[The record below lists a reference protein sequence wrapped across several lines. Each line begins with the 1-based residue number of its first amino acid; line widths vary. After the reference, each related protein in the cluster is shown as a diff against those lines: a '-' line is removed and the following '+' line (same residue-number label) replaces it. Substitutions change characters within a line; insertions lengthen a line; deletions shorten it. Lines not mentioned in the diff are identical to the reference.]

1 MTSAVAEKDYINL
14 YSPYAHDVHDDPYPY
29 YKALRDLAPVHYNKE
44 GDYYILSRFADVQMG
59 MRDFKRFSSEEGVA
73 LEADAARGYPMV
85 ITMMPPKHTRTRK
98 VISRVLTP
106 ENVAALEPMTRAKS
120 IKLLEPFLDTGRIDM
135 VANFGCYLPMYVIG
149 TMLKIPESDHD
160 QIRVWTDNL
169 LEREDGVMEMPAI
182 VAESYLEMAQ
192 YFEDFVKEREKHIET
207 GDLLSLI
214 LEAKRSGEISHEEVI
229 GFLMI
234 LGIAGNETTTKLI
247 GNMTVTLARN
257 PVARAECAANPALIA
272 GAVEET
278 MRMEGSSQLIGRV
291 TTEDVTLNGV
301 TIPAGKRVGMLLV
314 AANRDER
321 HFANPDT
328 FDVRRN
334 NRDHLGFGFGI
345 HSCVGA
351 AMARMEGRVAFEEIL
366 KVIPEYEVEWDGLKR
381 MHSANVRGYTHV
393 PVRF

>member
-1 MTSAVAEKDYINL
+1 MTAVTQKDYVAL
-14 YSPYAHDVHDDPYPY
+14 YSPYSHDVHDDPYPY
-29 YKALRDLAPVHYNKE
+29 YKALRDNAPVHYDKA
-44 GDYYILSRFADVQMG
+44 GDFYILSQYDDVLMA

-73 LEADAARGYPMV
+73 LEADAAKGYPMV
-85 ITMMPPKHTRTRK
+85 ITMVPPKHTHTRR

-106 ENVAALEPMTRAKS
+106 DRVAALEPMTRAKS
-120 IKLLEPFLDTGRIDM
+120 IKLLEPFLDTGSIDM

-169 LEREDGVMEMPAI
+169 LEREDGVMAMPPI
-182 VAESYLEMAQ
+182 VAESYLNMAQ
-192 YFEDFVKEREKHIET
+192 YLEDFVKDREKHTEE

-214 LEAKRSGEISHEEVI
+214 LDAKRAGEISHEEVI

-257 PVARAECAANPALIA
+257 TDIRAQCVADPSLI
-272 GAVEET
+272 GKAVEET
-278 MRMEGSSQLIGRV
+278 MRMEGSTQLIGRV
-291 TTEDVTLNGV
+291 AMEDITLHGV
-301 TIPAGKRVGMLLV
+301 TIPKGKRVGMLLV

-321 HFANPDT
+321 HFENPDV
-328 FDVRRN
+328 FSLERN
-334 NRDHLGFGFGI
+334 NRDHMGFGFGI

-351 AMARMEGRVAFEEIL
+351 AMARMEGRVAFEEVL
-366 KVIPEYEVEWDGLKR
+366 KVIPNYCLQQDGLKR

-393 PVRF
+393 PVQF

>member
-1 MTSAVAEKDYINL
+1 MSATAAKDYISL
-14 YSPYAHDVHDDPYPY
+14 YSPYSHDVHDDPYPY
-29 YKALRDLAPVHYNKE
+29 YKALRDNDPVHYDAS
-44 GDYYILSRFADVQMG
+44 GDFYVLSRFDDVQMA

-73 LEADAARGYPMV
+73 LEADAAKGYPMV
-85 ITMMPPKHTRTRK
+85 ITMVPPKHTRTRK

-106 ENVAALEPMTRAKS
+106 DSVAALEPMTRAKT
-120 IKLLEPFLDTGRIDM
+120 IKLLEPFRDTGCMDT
-135 VANFGCYLPMYVIG
+135 VANFGAYLPMYVIG

-169 LEREDGVMEMPAI
+169 LEREDGVMAMPPI
-182 VAESYLEMAQ
+182 VAESYLNMAQ
-192 YFEDFVKEREKHIET
+192 YFEDFVKEREQHMET

-214 LEAKRSGEISHEEVI
+214 LEAKRSGEITHEDVI

-247 GNMTVTLARN
+247 GNMTVTLARQTA
-257 PVARAECAANPALIA
+257 ARAQCVADPSLIA
-272 GAVEET
+272 KAVEET
-278 MRMEGSSQLIGRV
+278 MRMEGSTQLIGRV
-291 TTEDVTLNGV
+291 TTEEVTLHGV

-314 AANRDER
+314 SANRDER
-321 HFANPDT
+321 HYENPEV
-328 FDVRRN
+328 FDLARN
-334 NRDHLGFGFGI
+334 NRDHMGFGFGI

-366 KVIPEYEVEWDGLKR
+366 KMMPNYEVEWSGLQR

-393 PVRF
+393 PVTF

>member
-1 MTSAVAEKDYINL
+1 MTAVQKDYVKL

-29 YKALRDLAPVHYNKE
+29 YKALRDNDPVHYDAS
-44 GDYYILSRFADVQMG
+44 GDFYILSRYDDVQMA

-73 LEADAARGYPMV
+73 LEADAAKGYPMV
-85 ITMMPPKHTRTRK
+85 ITMVPPKHTRTRK

-106 ENVAALEPMTRAKS
+106 ELVSALEPMTRAKA
-120 IKLLEPFLDTGRIDM
+120 IKLLEPFRDTGRMDT
-135 VANFGCYLPMYVIG
+135 VSDFGCYLPMYVIG

-169 LEREDGVMEMPAI
+169 LERADGVMEMPPI
-182 VAESYLEMAQ
+182 VAESYLNMAQ
-192 YFEDFVKEREKHIET
+192 YFEDFLKDREKHTED

-214 LEAKRSGEISHEEVI
+214 LDAKRAGEITHEEVI

-257 PVARAECAANPALIA
+257 PEARAQCVADPSLIA
-272 GAVEET
+272 RAVEET

-291 TTEDVTLNGV
+291 AMEDVTLHGV

-321 HFANPDT
+321 HFENPDV
-328 FDVRRN
+328 FSLERN
-334 NRDHLGFGFGI
+334 NRDHMGFGFGI

-366 KVIPEYEVEWDGLKR
+366 KMIPNYIVDSGGLER

-393 PVRF
+393 PVKF

>member
-1 MTSAVAEKDYINL
+1 MTAAAQKDYVKL

-29 YKALRDLAPVHYNKE
+29 YKALRDEAPVFYNAVD
-44 GDYYILSRFADVQMG
+44 DYYILSRFDDVQMA
-59 MRDFKRFSSEEGVA
+59 MRDFKRFSSHEGVA
-73 LEADAARGYPMV
+73 LEADAASGYPMV
-85 ITMMPPKHTRTRK
+85 ITMVPPKHTHTRK

-106 ENVAALEPMTRAKS
+106 DNVAALEPMTRAKT
-120 IKLLEPFLDTGRIDM
+120 IKLLEPFRDTGRMDT
-135 VANFGCYLPMYVIG
+135 VADFGCYLPMYVIG

-169 LEREDGVMEMPAI
+169 LEREDGVMKMPPI
-182 VAESYLEMAQ
+182 VAESYLNMAQ
-192 YFEDFVKEREKHIET
+192 YFEDFVKEREKHIEP

-214 LEAKRSGEISHEEVI
+214 LEAKRSGEITHEEVI

-257 PVARAECAANPALIA
+257 PEARAQCVADPSLI
-272 GAVEET
+272 GKAVEET

-291 TTEDVTLNGV
+291 TTEDVTLHGI
-301 TIPAGKRVGMLLV
+301 TIPAGKRIGMLLV

-321 HFANPDT
+321 HFENPDV
-328 FDVRRN
+328 FSLSRN
-334 NRDHLGFGFGI
+334 NRDHMGFGFGI

-366 KVIPEYEVEWDGLKR
+366 KMMPNYAVQWDGLER

-393 PVRF
+393 PITF

>member
-1 MTSAVAEKDYINL
+1 
-14 YSPYAHDVHDDPYPY
+14 
-29 YKALRDLAPVHYNKE
+29 
-44 GDYYILSRFADVQMG
+44 
-59 MRDFKRFSSEEGVA
+59 
-73 LEADAARGYPMV
+73 
-85 ITMMPPKHTRTRK
+85 
-98 VISRVLTP
+98 
-106 ENVAALEPMTRAKS
+106 
-120 IKLLEPFLDTGRIDM
+120 
-135 VANFGCYLPMYVIG
+135 MYVIG
-149 TMLKIPESDHD
+149 SMLKIPETDHD

-169 LEREDGVMEMPAI
+169 LEREDGVMAMPPI
-182 VAESYLEMAQ
+182 VAESYLNMAQ
-192 YFEDFVKEREKHIET
+192 YFEDFVKEREKHIEP

-257 PVARAECAANPALIA
+257 PAARAECVANPALISA
-272 GAVEET
+272 AVEET

-291 TTEDVTLNGV
+291 TTEDVTLHGV
-301 TIPAGKRVGMLLV
+301 TIPKGKRIGMLLV

-321 HFANPDT
+321 HYENPEIFT
-328 FDVRRN
+328 LHRN
-334 NRDHLGFGFGI
+334 ARDHMGFGFGI

-366 KVIPEYEVEWDGLKR
+366 KMMPNYEIEEAGLKR

-393 PVRF
+393 PVKF

>member
-1 MTSAVAEKDYINL
+1 MTAPQKDYVKL
-14 YSPYAHDVHDDPYPY
+14 YSPYSHDVHDNPYPY
-29 YKALRDLAPVHYNKE
+29 YKALRDEAPVHYDAE
-44 GDYYILSRFADVQMG
+44 GDYYILSRFEDVQMA

-85 ITMMPPKHTRTRK
+85 ITMTPPKHTRTRK

-106 ENVAALEPMTRAKS
+106 ENVAALEPMTRAKT
-120 IKLLEPFLDTGRIDM
+120 IKLLEPFRDKGHIDT
-135 VANFGCYLPMYVIG
+135 VADFGCYLPMYVIG
-149 TMLKIPESDHD
+149 TMLKIPENDHD

-182 VAESYLEMAQ
+182 VAVSYLEMAQ
-192 YFEDFVKEREKHIET
+192 YFEDFVKEREKHIEP

-214 LEAKRSGEISHEEVI
+214 LEAKRAGEITHEEVI

-247 GNMTVTLARN
+247 GNMTVTLARH
-257 PVARAECAANPALIA
+257 PEARAQCVADPSLIA
-272 GAVEET
+272 RAVEET

-291 TTEDVTLNGV
+291 TTEDVTLHGV

-321 HFANPDT
+321 HFPNPEV
-328 FDVRRN
+328 FDLTRP
-334 NRDHLGFGFGI
+334 NRDHMGFGFGI

-366 KVIPEYEVEWDGLKR
+366 KMMPDYEVQWDGLKR

-393 PVRF
+393 PVTF

>member
-1 MTSAVAEKDYINL
+1 MTAAAQKDYVKL

-29 YKALRDLAPVHYNKE
+29 YKALRDEAPVFYNAVD
-44 GDYYILSRFADVQMG
+44 DYYILSRFDDVQMA
-59 MRDFKRFSSEEGVA
+59 MRDFKRFSSHEGVA
-73 LEADAARGYPMV
+73 LEADAASGYPMV
-85 ITMMPPKHTRTRK
+85 ITMVPPKHTHTRK

-106 ENVAALEPMTRAKS
+106 DNVAALEPMTRAKA
-120 IKLLEPFLDTGRIDM
+120 IKLLEPFRDTGRMDT
-135 VANFGCYLPMYVIG
+135 VSDFGCYLPMYVIG

-169 LEREDGVMEMPAI
+169 LEREDGVMKMPPI
-182 VAESYLEMAQ
+182 VAESYLNMAQ
-192 YFEDFVKEREKHIET
+192 YFEDFVKEREKHIEP

-214 LEAKRSGEISHEEVI
+214 LEAKRSGEITHEEVI

-257 PVARAECAANPALIA
+257 PEARAQCVADPSLI
-272 GAVEET
+272 GKAVEET

-291 TTEDVTLNGV
+291 TTEDVTLHGI
-301 TIPAGKRVGMLLV
+301 TIPAGKRIGMLLV

-321 HFANPDT
+321 HFENPDV
-328 FDVRRN
+328 FSLSRN
-334 NRDHLGFGFGI
+334 NRDHMGFGFGI

-351 AMARMEGRVAFEEIL
+351 AMARMEGRVAFEEIF
-366 KVIPEYEVEWDGLKR
+366 KMMPNYTVQWDGLER

-393 PVRF
+393 PITF

>member
-1 MTSAVAEKDYINL
+1 MTAVAQKDYVKL
-14 YSPYAHDVHDDPYPY
+14 YSPYSHDVHDDPYPY
-29 YKALRDLAPVHYNKE
+29 YKALRDNDPVHYDAS
-44 GDYYILSRFADVQMG
+44 GDFYILSRFDDVQMA

-85 ITMMPPKHTRTRK
+85 ITMTPPKHTRTRK

-106 ENVAALEPMTRAKS
+106 EAVSALEPMTRAKTL
-120 IKLLEPFLDTGRIDM
+120 KLLEPFRDKGYIDT
-135 VANFGCYLPMYVIG
+135 VANFGAYLPMYVIG
-149 TMLKIPESDHD
+149 TMLKIPETDHD
-160 QIRVWTDNL
+160 QIREWTDNL
-169 LEREDGVMEMPAI
+169 LERADGVMEMPPI
-182 VAESYLEMAQ
+182 VAESYLNMAQ
-192 YFEDFVKEREKHIET
+192 YFEDFVKEREKHMEP

-214 LEAKRSGEISHEEVI
+214 LEAKRAGEITHEEVI

-257 PVARAECAANPALIA
+257 PEARARCVADPSLV
-272 GAVEET
+272 GKAVEET

-291 TTEDVTLNGV
+291 TTEDVTLHGV
-301 TIPAGKRVGMLLV
+301 TIPKGKRVGMLLV

-321 HFANPDT
+321 HFPNPDM
-328 FDVRRN
+328 FDLDRN
-334 NRDHLGFGFGI
+334 NRDHMGFGFGI

-366 KVIPEYEVEWDGLKR
+366 KMMPDYEVQWDGLKR

>member
-1 MTSAVAEKDYINL
+1 MTAAAQKDYVKL
-14 YSPYAHDVHDDPYPY
+14 YSPYSHDVHDDPYPY
-29 YKALRDLAPVHYNKE
+29 YKALRDEAPVYYNAV
-44 GDYYILSRFADVQMG
+44 DNYYILSRFDDVQMA
-59 MRDFKRFSSEEGVA
+59 MRDFKRFSSHEGVA
-73 LEADAARGYPMV
+73 LEADAASGYPMV
-85 ITMMPPKHTRTRK
+85 ITMVPPKHTHTRK

-106 ENVAALEPMTRAKS
+106 DNVAALEPMTRAKT
-120 IKLLEPFLDTGRIDM
+120 IKLLEPFRDTGHIDT

-169 LEREDGVMEMPAI
+169 LEREDGVMKMPPI
-182 VAESYLEMAQ
+182 VAESYLNMAQ
-192 YFEDFVKEREKHIET
+192 YFEDFVKEREKHMES

-257 PVARAECAANPALIA
+257 PEARAQCAADPSLISK
-272 GAVEET
+272 AVEET

-291 TTEDVTLNGV
+291 TTEDVTLHGV

-321 HFANPDT
+321 HFENPEVFSLT
-328 FDVRRN
+328 RS
-334 NRDHLGFGFGI
+334 NRDHMGFGFGI

-366 KVIPEYEVEWDGLKR
+366 KMMPNYQVQWDGLKR

-393 PVRF
+393 PVTF

>member
-1 MTSAVAEKDYINL
+1 MK
-14 YSPYAHDVHDDPYPY
+14 
-29 YKALRDLAPVHYNKE
+29 
-44 GDYYILSRFADVQMG
+44 
-59 MRDFKRFSSEEGVA
+59 
-73 LEADAARGYPMV
+73 
-85 ITMMPPKHTRTRK
+85 MPP
-98 VISRVLTP
+98 
-106 ENVAALEPMTRAKS
+106 
-120 IKLLEPFLDTGRIDM
+120 
-135 VANFGCYLPMYVIG
+135 
-149 TMLKIPESDHD
+149 
-160 QIRVWTDNL
+160 
-169 LEREDGVMEMPAI
+169 I
-182 VAESYLEMAQ
+182 VAESYLNMAQ
-192 YFEDFVKEREKHIET
+192 YFEDFVKEREKHMES

-257 PVARAECAANPALIA
+257 PEARAQCVADPSLIA
-272 GAVEET
+272 KAVEET

-291 TTEDVTLNGV
+291 TTEDVTLHGV

-321 HFANPDT
+321 HFENPEV
-328 FDVRRN
+328 FSLARS
-334 NRDHLGFGFGI
+334 NRDHMGFGFGI

-366 KVIPEYEVEWDGLKR
+366 KMMPNYQVQWDGLKR

-393 PVRF
+393 PVTF

>member
-1 MTSAVAEKDYINL
+1 MTAAALKDYVKL
-14 YSPYAHDVHDDPYPY
+14 YSPYSHDVHDDPYPY
-29 YKALRDLAPVHYNKE
+29 YKALRDEAPVYYNAVD
-44 GDYYILSRFADVQMG
+44 DYYILSRFDDVQMA
-59 MRDFKRFSSEEGVA
+59 MRDFKRFSSHEGVA
-73 LEADAARGYPMV
+73 LEADAAIGYPMV
-85 ITMMPPKHTRTRK
+85 ITMVPPKHTHTRK

-106 ENVAALEPMTRAKS
+106 DNVAALEPMTRAKT
-120 IKLLEPFLDTGRIDM
+120 IKLLEPFRDKGHMDT

-169 LEREDGVMEMPAI
+169 LEREDGVMKMPPI
-182 VAESYLEMAQ
+182 VAESYLNMAQ
-192 YFEDFVKEREKHIET
+192 YFEDFVKEREKHIEQ

-257 PVARAECAANPALIA
+257 PEARAQCVADPSLIA
-272 GAVEET
+272 KAVEET

-291 TTEDVTLNGV
+291 TTEDVTLHGV

-321 HFANPDT
+321 HFENPDV
-328 FDVRRN
+328 FSLSRS
-334 NRDHLGFGFGI
+334 NRDHMGFGFGI

-366 KVIPEYEVEWDGLKR
+366 KMIPHYEVERGGLKR

>member
-1 MTSAVAEKDYINL
+1 MTAATQKDYVKL
-14 YSPYAHDVHDDPYPY
+14 YSPYSHDVHDDPYPY
-29 YKALRDLAPVHYNKE
+29 YKALRDEAPVYYNAVD
-44 GDYYILSRFADVQMG
+44 DYYILSRFDDVQMA

-73 LEADAARGYPMV
+73 LEADAAQGYPMV
-85 ITMMPPKHTRTRK
+85 ITMVPPKHTRTRK

-106 ENVAALEPMTRAKS
+106 DNVAALEPMTHAKT
-120 IKLLEPFLDTGRIDM
+120 IKLLEPFRDTGNFDA
-135 VANFGCYLPMYVIG
+135 VADFGCYLPMYVIG

-169 LEREDGVMEMPAI
+169 LEREDGVMKMPPI
-182 VAESYLEMAQ
+182 VAESYLNMAQ
-192 YFEDFVKEREKHIET
+192 YFEDFVKEREKHIEP

-214 LEAKRSGEISHEEVI
+214 LDAKRTGEITHEEVI

-257 PVARAECAANPALIA
+257 PEVRAQCVADPSLISK
-272 GAVEET
+272 AVEET

-291 TTEDVTLNGV
+291 TTEDVTLHGV
-301 TIPAGKRVGMLLV
+301 TIPKGKRVGMLLV

-321 HFANPDT
+321 HFENPDV
-328 FDVRRN
+328 FSLGRN
-334 NRDHLGFGFGI
+334 NRDHMGFGFGI

-366 KVIPEYEVEWDGLKR
+366 KVMPNYDVKWDGLKR

-393 PVRF
+393 PVTF

>member
-1 MTSAVAEKDYINL
+1 MTAAAQKDYVSL
-14 YSPYAHDVHDDPYPY
+14 YSPYSHDVHDNPYPY
-29 YKALRDLAPVHYNKE
+29 YKALRDNDPVHYDAA
-44 GDYYILSRFADVQMG
+44 GDYYILSRFDDVQMA

-73 LEADAARGYPMV
+73 LEADAAKGYPMV
-85 ITMMPPKHTRTRK
+85 ITMVPPKHTHTRR

-106 ENVAALEPMTRAKS
+106 DSVAALEPMTRAKT
-120 IKLLEPFLDTGRIDM
+120 IKLLEPFRDKGHIDT

-169 LEREDGVMEMPAI
+169 LEREDGVMKMPPI
-182 VAESYLEMAQ
+182 VAESYLNMAQ
-192 YFEDFVKEREKHIET
+192 YFEDFVKEREKKIEP

-214 LEAKRSGEISHEEVI
+214 LEAKRAGEISHEEVI

-257 PVARAECAANPALIA
+257 SEARAECVANPALISA
-272 GAVEET
+272 AVEET

-291 TTEDVTLNGV
+291 TTEDVTLHGV
-301 TIPAGKRVGMLLV
+301 TIPKGKRVGMLLV

-321 HFANPDT
+321 HYENPET
-328 FDVRRN
+328 FNLHRN
-334 NRDHLGFGFGI
+334 ARDHMGFGFGI

-366 KVIPEYEVEWDGLKR
+366 KMMPNYEVETAGLKR